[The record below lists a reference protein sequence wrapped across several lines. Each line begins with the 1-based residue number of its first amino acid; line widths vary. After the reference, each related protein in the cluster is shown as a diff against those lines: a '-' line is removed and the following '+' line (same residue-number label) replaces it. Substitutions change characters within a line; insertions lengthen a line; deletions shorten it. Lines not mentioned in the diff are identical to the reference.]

1 MKKIGLLIICTN
13 KYVRFLENLIKSADS
28 HFLKNQDVT
37 YFVFTNKDIE
47 VLSDRNIVT
56 IPVEHK
62 EWPWMT
68 LGRYKIF
75 SENSDKLSE
84 MDYLFYCDVDMLF
97 VNEIGDEVLSDLVG
111 TLHHGY
117 YGVSKSGL
125 SGTIESNQNSLAYI
139 NPESIEMYFAGGFN
153 GGKSDRFLTM
163 AKVLS
168 SNIETDF
175 NNGIIAVW
183 HDETHLNKYFVDN
196 KPEIILSPSYCY
208 YENSGDNRFEQKLVA
223 LIKKHDEIRND

>member
-1 MKKIGLLIICTN
+1 MKKVGLLIICTN
-13 KYVRFLENLIKSADS
+13 KYLSFLENLIKSADV

-37 YFVFTNKDIE
+37 YFVFTNKDVD
-47 VLSDRNIVT
+47 VLSNRNIVRIT
-56 IPVEHK
+56 VEHK

-97 VNEIGDEVLSDLVG
+97 VNEVGDEILGDLVG

-117 YGVSKSGL
+117 FGVSKSGL
-125 SGTIESNQNSLAYI
+125 FSTIESNQNSLAYI
-139 NPESIEMYFAGGFN
+139 NPESIERYFAGGFN
-153 GGKSDRFLTM
+153 GGKSDIFLNM

-183 HDETHLNKYFVDN
+183 HDETHLNKYFVNN

-208 YENSGDNRFEQKLVA
+208 YENSGDNRFEQRLVA
-223 LIKKHDEIRND
+223 LIKKHDKIRND

>member
-1 MKKIGLLIICTN
+1 MNKIGLLIICTN
-13 KYVRFLENLIKSADS
+13 KYLSFLENLIKSADNN
-28 HFLKNQDVT
+28 FLKNQDVT
-37 YFVFTNKDIE
+37 YFVFTNKDVNVE
-47 VLSDRNIVT
+47 SKRNIIT

-75 SENSDKLSE
+75 SENSDSLSE

-97 VNEIGDEVLSDLVG
+97 VNEIGDEILGDLVG

-139 NPESIEMYFAGGFN
+139 NPESIERYFAGGFN

>member
-13 KYVRFLENLIKSADS
+13 KYLSFLENLIKSADNN
-28 HFLKNQDVT
+28 FLKNQDVT
-37 YFVFTNKDIE
+37 YFVFTNKDVDI
-47 VLSDRNIVT
+47 VTQRNIVT

-62 EWPWMT
+62 DWPWMT

-97 VNEIGDEVLSDLVG
+97 VNEVGDEVLGDLVG

-125 SGTIESNQNSLAYI
+125 SGTIERNPNSLAYI
-139 NPESIEMYFAGGFN
+139 YPESIEMYFAGGFN
-153 GGKSDRFLTM
+153 GGKSDRFLNM

-208 YENSGDNRFEQKLVA
+208 YENSGDNRFEQRLVA